1 MKGRLVAGLG
11 LAAGSLAASL
21 LWRRSSAGRAD
32 KVDLYY
38 EDGSM
43 VSFADGSEE
52 ADRLLP
58 LARRVLAAARG

>member
-1 MKGRLVAGLG
+1 MAKRHKLIAALAVAG
-11 LAAGSLAASL
+11 ASL
-21 LWRRSSAGRAD
+21 LIWRRRAAAHAE

-38 EDGSM
+38 EDGSS
-43 VSFADGSEE
+43 VSLVDGTEE

>member
-1 MKGRLVAGLG
+1 MRRKLVAGLA
-11 LAAGSLAASL
+11 LAGASL
-21 LWRRSSAGRAD
+21 LIWRRRAARHAE

-38 EDGSM
+38 EDGST
-43 VSFADGSEE
+43 VSLVDGSLE

>member
-1 MKGRLVAGLG
+1 MGIRRRT
-11 LAAGSLAASL
+11 LAAAAVVGGAL
-21 LWRRSSAGRAD
+21 FIWRRRSGR
-32 KVDLYY
+32 KIEKIDLYY

-43 VSFADGSEE
+43 VSFAGGSIE

>member
-1 MKGRLVAGLG
+1 MGIRRKALT
-11 LAAGSLAASL
+11 AAAVVGGALFI
-21 LWRRSSAGRAD
+21 WRRRSGR
-32 KVDLYY
+32 KVEKIDLYY

-43 VSFADGSEE
+43 VSFASGSIE